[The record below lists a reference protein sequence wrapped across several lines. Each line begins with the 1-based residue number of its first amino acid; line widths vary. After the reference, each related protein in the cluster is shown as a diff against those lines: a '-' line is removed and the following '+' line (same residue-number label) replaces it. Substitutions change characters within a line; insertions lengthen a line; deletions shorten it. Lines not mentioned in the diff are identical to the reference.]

1 MILIS
6 KKAPQRMNWI
16 RKFNDLNVLGSGDI
30 NNEIKEKSVEL
41 CEEKVKAE
49 I

>member
-16 RKFNDLNVLGSGDI
+16 RKFNDLNVMGSKDI
-30 NNEIKEKSVEL
+30 NNEIKEQSGEW
-41 CEEKVKAE
+41 CEEKAEAE